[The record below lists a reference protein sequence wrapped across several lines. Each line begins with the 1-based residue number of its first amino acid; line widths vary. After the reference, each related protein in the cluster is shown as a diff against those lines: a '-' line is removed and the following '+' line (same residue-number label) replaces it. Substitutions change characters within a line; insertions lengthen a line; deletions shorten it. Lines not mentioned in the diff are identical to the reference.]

1 MTFARRVF
9 LTTGIY
15 GILILV
21 PQFFVPTTNPQPE
34 LYYGFLG
41 AVLAW
46 NLTYLLI
53 ARDPARYRP
62 LMLLGSLGKTNFA
75 IAATVL
81 WILGRS
87 PAFLLAF
94 AAIDAVIVAF
104 YLESWRRTAP
114 APASAPCPDRV
125 ARETGVLVLD
135 FGRSLERARN

>member
-9 LTTGIY
+9 LSTGIY
-15 GILILV
+15 GILIIA

-53 ARDPARYRP
+53 ARDPARYRA

-81 WILGRS
+81 WLLGRS
-87 PAFLLAF
+87 PAILLVF
-94 AAIDAVIVAF
+94 AAIDAVIVAL

-114 APASAPCPDRV
+114 AVTAAPCPDRI

>member
-21 PQFFVPTTNPQPE
+21 PQFFVPTANPQPE

-87 PAFLLAF
+87 PAFLVAF
-94 AAIDAVIVAF
+94 AAIDAVFVAL

-114 APASAPCPDRV
+114 VSHAAPCPDRID
-125 ARETGVLVLD
+125 RETGVLVLD

>member
-15 GILILV
+15 GILILA

-62 LMLLGSLGKTNFA
+62 LMLLGSLGKANFA
-75 IAATVL
+75 IAAAVL
-81 WILGRS
+81 WALGRS

-94 AAIDAVIVAF
+94 AAIDAVFVAL
-104 YLESWRRTAP
+104 YMESWRRTAP
-114 APASAPCPDRV
+114 APAPRTRPDRV
-125 ARETGVLVLD
+125 TRETGVLVLD